1 MVIGGGGIY
10 MPLWSSASFSLWP
23 LKGVHLCVEFKMAG
37 LPINARLQLIMAEL
51 QEQQELEGLLF
62 MMLVLRRRDLKRRRH
77 WVKPWIQR
85 RAFYGDY
92 ENLIMVELE
101 IEARGDFV
109 GYLRMPP
116 ATFNELVD
124 RLSTRLTKTTTSF
137 A

>member
-1 MVIGGGGIY
+1 
-10 MPLWSSASFSLWP
+10 
-23 LKGVHLCVEFKMAG
+23 MAG

-92 ENLIMVELE
+92 ENLMVELE
-101 IEARGDFV
+101 REARGDFV

-116 ATFNELVD
+116 AMFHELVD
-124 RLSTRLTKTTTSF
+124 RLSPRLTKTTTTLECHIPQDSNWL
-137 A
+137 